1 MYLVLGML
9 LNKHHGNNTWLDRA
23 QHVEQKRTLQKSRL
37 FLSYITF
44 YSDLIQFL
52 PNFQSIPFFSTIWI
66 DEFVEI

>member
-23 QHVEQKRTLQKSRL
+23 QHVEQKRTLHKSRL

-44 YSDLIQFL
+44 YTDLIQF
-52 PNFQSIPFFSTIWI
+52 FA
-66 DEFVEI
+66 